1 MKIGT
6 NWTKGNAQTHSLSP
20 SPSPHAKGL
29 ARERL
34 DLVETPT
41 RPEVVHAPVLAES
54 PTHRRI
60 LETRTIEGNSFP
72 MHPPGFPIPPPSTT
86 DSYETYQPRLGSS
99 RQPIPRPSAR
109 TLKPESHPQASV
121 PRHLLCLA
129 GNYVLVTYPNSPLLH
144 VHDSRPVKSDTVDVT
159 ASQQGPLIA
168 ELSHSSRTGEMNQ
181 PVALIPPPPGWS
193 SPSRPDLITAIAV
206 DDPDHQDIRIALFY
220 RSGGFVVLTLD
231 SHPNGDDKIWNRTI
245 VHIPPVS
252 YQNRKRHFIPPPSE
266 RVVLAGL
273 KDEVLVGVTGRFY
286 ISIYRLKGAG
296 AGLSKV
302 LHSDV
307 ASWPASLT
315 IDEREGE
322 DGKPADDL
330 DESDGQAE
338 HDRILRVKLG
348 YCSPIYPKSW
358 KPSIQAIDITL
369 PRSTNRHS
377 PDFRIDLPD
386 PIELARS
393 RVGSRSLMIGVKS
406 IPLVGARVISMS
418 NRWVVLAGR
427 DNLVEVYSIR
437 ESGWLEHEQTL
448 LGHAA
453 GVRSVALKDDKCVTS
468 GNDGRVLVWRLDRG
482 ASLRPPDRGPDD
494 DEGLGEGG
502 VIEVRTLRK
511 SHTVEPDMKD
521 EPAGVFRQT
530 ILPVPP
536 VTHPMSLVSAARE
549 LVSAP
554 PEGAQKVRDLAFNED
569 TIVGLL
575 ADLEGDTIEDK
586 EGVVKVWK
594 FDA

>member
-20 SPSPHAKGL
+20 SPSPHVRGP
-29 ARERL
+29 ARER
-34 DLVETPT
+34 VETTDTPIQ
-41 RPEVVHAPVLAES
+41 REIIQPPVLAES
-54 PTHRRI
+54 PTHRRKI
-60 LETRTIEGNSFP
+60 ETRTVEGNPFP
-72 MHPPGFPIPPPSTT
+72 AHPPGFPIPPPTSD
-86 DSYETYQPRLGSS
+86 DSFEPYQPRLGSS
-99 RQPIPRPSAR
+99 RQPIPRPIAR
-109 TLKPESHPQASV
+109 SVKSEPHPQASV

-144 VHDSRPVKSDTVDVT
+144 VHDSRPVKTDHVETA

-168 ELSHSSRTGEMNQ
+168 ELSQSNTGEMNQ
-181 PVALIPPPPGWS
+181 PIALIPPPPGWS

-220 RSGGFVVLTLD
+220 RSGGFVVLTLE
-231 SHPNGDDKIWNRTI
+231 SHPNGDDKIWNRII
-245 VHIPPVS
+245 VHVPPVS
-252 YQNRKRHFIPPPSE
+252 YQNRKRHFIPPASE

-273 KDEVLVGVTGRFY
+273 KDEVLVGVTGKFY
-286 ISIYRLKGAG
+286 ISIYRLKGSG
-296 AGLSKV
+296 AGLAKV

-315 IDEREGE
+315 IDEREKA
-322 DGKPADDL
+322 DGTVP
-330 DESDGQAE
+330 DEPDEIDGPSQRE
-338 HDRILRVKLG
+338 RSLRVKLG
-348 YCSPIYPKSW
+348 YCSPIYPRSW

-369 PRSTNRHS
+369 PHSSTIYA
-377 PDFRIDLPD
+377 PDLRLELPN

-393 RVGSRSLMIGVKS
+393 RVGPRSLIIGVKS
-406 IPLVGARVISMS
+406 IPSVGAQVISMS
-418 NRWVVLAGR
+418 HRWIVLAGR
-427 DNLVEVYSIR
+427 DNLVEVYSIQ

-453 GVRSVALKDDKCVTS
+453 GVKSVALKDDKCVTS

-482 ASLRPPDRGPDD
+482 ASLRPPDRGQD
-494 DEGLGEGG
+494 DEEGLEEGA
-502 VIEVRTLRK
+502 VIEVRTAKK
-511 SHTVEPDMKD
+511 SHAVESEIMDQPTD
-521 EPAGVFRQT
+521 VFRQT

-575 ADLEGDTIEDK
+575 ADHEGGYTEDQ